1 MVLGDLL
8 DLELKQ
14 KWAPKHSL
22 LRQKTG
28 KKIPNGKPGPKD
40 STFYGIFC
48 RQSISFK
55 YRFCMRHMT
64 IYTFHSE
71 STAHN
76 FIFFFSRFKRIWL
89 FDSLRQTEY
98 CQTKIIRKFT
108 EVQIKVVNHMHIN
121 LAKEQNLLIGEPF
134 ACKHPNQKSKFWF

>member
-8 DLELKQ
+8 DLELNQ

-48 RQSISFK
+48 RQSISCK
-55 YRFCMRHMT
+55 YRFCIKHMT

-71 STAHN
+71 SPAHN
-76 FIFFFSRFKRIWL
+76 FIFFL
-89 FDSLRQTEY
+89 
-98 CQTKIIRKFT
+98 
-108 EVQIKVVNHMHIN
+108 KVLEN
-121 LAKEQNLLIGEPF
+121 LAR
-134 ACKHPNQKSKFWF
+134 

>member
-40 STFYGIFC
+40 STFYSIFC

-76 FIFFFSRFKRIWL
+76 FIFFSQGFREFGFL
-89 FDSLRQTEY
+89 T
-98 CQTKIIRKFT
+98 
-108 EVQIKVVNHMHIN
+108 V
-121 LAKEQNLLIGEPF
+121 
-134 ACKHPNQKSKFWF
+134 